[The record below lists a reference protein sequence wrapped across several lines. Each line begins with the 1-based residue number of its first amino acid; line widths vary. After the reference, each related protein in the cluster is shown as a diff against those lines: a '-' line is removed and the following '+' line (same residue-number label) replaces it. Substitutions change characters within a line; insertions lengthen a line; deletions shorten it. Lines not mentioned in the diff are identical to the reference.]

1 MIYTDVRILLT
12 AQHDRIQ
19 LDRNAGGHDDRGK
32 MRNGLTPAELTM
44 WRHCTWLQGARYTQS
59 VTELSLAGLISINQ
73 SSISRHRTVNDSHD
87 LKSQTDRE

>member
-1 MIYTDVRILLT
+1 MIYTDVRILLI

-44 WRHCTWLQGARYTQS
+44 
-59 VTELSLAGLISINQ
+59 
-73 SSISRHRTVNDSHD
+73 
-87 LKSQTDRE
+87 